1 MAIDIL
7 IFAAIAVFLVLRLNG
22 VLGTKRGDER
32 QRPNPFAEKPEEPK
46 PLKSPANA
54 NGTVIEQTAASI
66 APAPQ
71 FALTDL
77 ASFIHLG
84 SDGGA
89 RIREGLEDIASADI
103 YFDVASFIGGARY
116 AFEMVVTAY
125 ARGDLAT
132 LKPLLSAKLFGDFS
146 SGVQSRMAAGHT
158 SEITIHRIK
167 QARIID
173 ARLGGTMAYITVDF
187 DVEETA
193 VTRDSSG
200 NIIDGHPDRI
210 FSVEDIWTFT
220 RDTRSTD
227 PNWTLIETRA
237 ADTAAST

>member
-7 IFAAIAVFLVLRLNG
+7 IFAAIAVFLVLRLNS

-32 QRPNPFAEKPEEPK
+32 QRPNPFAAEPQTVKPA
-46 PLKSPANA
+46 SPANDVPVA
-54 NGTVIEQTAASI
+54 AISDARRLSAEELNNVI
-66 APAPQ
+66 
-71 FALTDL
+71 AL
-77 ASFIHLG
+77 G
-84 SDGGA
+84 NDGGA
-89 RIREGLEDIASADI
+89 RIREGLEDIAATDI
-103 YFDVASFIGGARY
+103 YFDVTSFMQGAKY
-116 AFEMVVTAY
+116 AFEMIVTAY
-125 ARGDLAT
+125 ARGDLDT
-132 LKPLLSAKLFGDFS
+132 LKPLLSPKLFGDFS
-146 SGVQSRMAAGHT
+146 AGVAARTAAGHT

-167 QARIID
+167 QAKIID
-173 ARLGGTMAYITVDF
+173 ARLGGTMVYITVDF

-193 VTRDSSG
+193 VTRDAAG

-237 ADTAAST
+237 ADAATTP